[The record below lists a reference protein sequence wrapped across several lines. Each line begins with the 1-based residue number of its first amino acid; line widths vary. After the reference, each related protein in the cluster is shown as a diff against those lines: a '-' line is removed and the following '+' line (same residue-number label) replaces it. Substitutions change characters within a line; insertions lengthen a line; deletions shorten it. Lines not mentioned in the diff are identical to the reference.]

1 MDFKLVDSTGKEYG
15 VKVDSDNRAYVDSV
29 SKDTSINAA
38 LNGESYNIN
47 SGSIT
52 LTTGNE
58 SGIIYVKNSEEKY
71 LVIKEIIVILGSS
84 TGGSGEGEVKIVKNP
99 NKGTLVTNATVAE
112 IVENRNFSS
121 SRELEASIYKGIE
134 GATVTNGDT
143 FATTTRSSFPTV
155 ITFDASAI
163 ILAKGN
169 SIAVNFTPP
178 TSNTSQT
185 IKIAITAYLV

>member
-15 VKVDSDNRAYVDSV
+15 VKVDSNNRAYVDSI

-47 SGSIT
+47 SGTIN

-58 SGIIYVKNSEEKY
+58 SGIIYIKNSEEKH
-71 LVIKEIIVILGSS
+71 LVIKEIIVILGGS
-84 TGGSGEGEVKIVKNP
+84 TGGSGEGEVRIVKNP

-121 SRELEASIYKGIE
+121 SRELSASVYKGIE
-134 GATVTNGDT
+134 GATITDGDT
-143 FATTTRSSFPTV
+143 FATSTRSSFPTL
-155 ITFDASAI
+155 INFDASAI
-163 ILAKGN
+163 VLAKGN

>member
-1 MDFKLVDSTGKEYG
+1 MDFKLIDSTGKEYG
-15 VKVDSDNRAYVDSV
+15 VKVDSENRAHVDAV

-58 SGIIYVKNSEEKY
+58 SGVIYLKNNEEKH
-71 LVIKEIIVILGSS
+71 LVIKEIIVIVGSS

-99 NKGTLVTNATVAE
+99 STGTLITAATNAS

-121 SRELEASIYKGIE
+121 SRELEASVYRGIE

-143 FATTTRSSFPTV
+143 FATTTRSAFPTV

-163 ILAKGN
+163 VLAKGN

-178 TSNTSQT
+178 TSNTSQS
-185 IKIAITAYLV
+185 IKIAITAYLI